1 MILAK
6 KYVIGLAS
14 DTVVLSTLN
23 AEKKSSQDLI
33 GENAKLSMR
42 LTRMVTQLDVV
53 KYSKYPSHK
62 VMFDRTTARLGLNE
76 DYERL
81 SALMESVDNSLHNVA
96 DYKSMKS
103 EFFLNIILAI
113 ISVASTFELFFQ
125 NSEMP
130 FLTYFGLESSRLAA
144 VVVAVVA
151 GVTIFA
157 LLLVLTKSAR
167 SIAERLSDFFKD

>member
-1 MILAK
+1 
-6 KYVIGLAS
+6 
-14 DTVVLSTLN
+14 
-23 AEKKSSQDLI
+23 
-33 GENAKLSMR
+33 
-42 LTRMVTQLDVV
+42 
-53 KYSKYPSHK
+53 
-62 VMFDRTTARLGLNE
+62 
-76 DYERL
+76 
-81 SALMESVDNSLHNVA
+81 
-96 DYKSMKS
+96 MKS

>member
-6 KYVIGLAS
+6 KYVIDLAS
-14 DTVVLSTLN
+14 DMVVLSTLDV
-23 AEKKSSQDLI
+23 EKKSSQELI
-33 GENAKLSMR
+33 GENSKLSMR

-157 LLLVLTKSAR
+157 LLLVLTNSAR